1 MLKHAE
7 GGNFTRQRT
16 CESKSKT
23 PFIQVIFV
31 VKFRSKEETSPFR
44 SGQRTEARERDSGG
58 GGGVEARK
66 RPSVTCDGIGDSRCR
81 TPGVPRTPG
90 LPGSNDRVGYRP
102 RRCSAITSSSIP
114 ELHRRASGTKRVH
127 EESTSFAVHSVRN
140 ALATLAPLFC
150 RGFPYRSIAN
160 TASVGYCMYFGRS
173 RSPVLRR
180 SLSHHPSQ
188 VSVQGRHIHALL
200 TLHLICESKSI
211 VQPARCTT
219 FVFFGLAFPAKNRLS
234 KVVPNFVHALLVMP
248 MYVHPSLSPSLEM
261 ANFHASWL
269 LPPPACRVCWCTFS
283 RC

>member
-31 VKFRSKEETSPFR
+31 VKIRSQEETSPFR

-66 RPSVTCDGIGDSRCR
+66 GSSVTCDGVGDSRCR

-114 ELHRRASGTKRVH
+114 ELHRRASGTKRVP
-127 EESTSFAVHSVRN
+127 TKKALHSLCTRC
-140 ALATLAPLFC
+140 ATLSQL
-150 RGFPYRSIAN
+150 
-160 TASVGYCMYFGRS
+160 
-173 RSPVLRR
+173 L
-180 SLSHHPSQ
+180 HPSF
-188 VSVQGRHIHALL
+188 VEAFLIVPSRTPPLLGTVCTLDEAAARFCVALC
-200 TLHLICESKSI
+200 H
-211 VQPARCTT
+211 TT
-219 FVFFGLAFPAKNRLS
+219 RAKFRF
-234 KVVPNFVHALLVMP
+234 KVD
-248 MYVHPSLSPSLEM
+248 
-261 ANFHASWL
+261 
-269 LPPPACRVCWCTFS
+269 T
-283 RC
+283 